1 MNKIVYL
8 FQKML
13 NSKRIKVK
21 DENSSTVSLDT
32 LFDENVT
39 YSIEGSKLV
48 IKSVKDMDLQ

>member
-1 MNKIVYL
+1 MSKIAYL

-13 NSKRIKVK
+13 NSKRVKVK
-21 DENSSTVSLDT
+21 DENSSTVSLDV

-48 IKSVKDMDLQ
+48 IKSIKDMDLQ

>member
-1 MNKIVYL
+1 MNKIAYL

-13 NSKRIKVK
+13 NSKRVKVK
-21 DENSSTVSLDT
+21 DENSSTVSLDA

-39 YSIEGSKLV
+39 YSIKGSKLV